1 MRHPGVIAEYERA
14 RLTGSSTRQ
23 QKGTAT
29 QRCSVL
35 ARVSWTSSVLDE
47 ERKQVAR
54 G

>member
-14 RLTGSSTRQ
+14 SSTRQ

-35 ARVSWTSSVLDE
+35 TRVSWTPSVLDE
-47 ERKQVAR
+47 ERKQIAR